1 MAKTVS
7 QTAKTPNLSAAVDAL
22 DGGAAPGTQAGS
34 DANPTSGANNGGA
47 PSAEL
52 LAAIA
57 AEGGGSIPAASA
69 GGLDGGAAPSE

>member
-7 QTAKTPNLSAAVDAL
+7 QTTKTPNLSAAVDAL
-22 DGGAAPGTQAGS
+22 DGGAAPGTQAGIEPNL
-34 DANPTSGANNGGA
+34 ASGANNGGT

-57 AEGGGSIPAASA
+57 AEGGGPTPAVSA
-69 GGLDGGAAPSE
+69 GGLDGDAAPSE